1 MSQQPRLETDNDDD
15 GKQRLNRRRFLQ
27 ATGVLTVGAL
37 TGCLPQA
44 ESGETVSPSTVNP
57 EAPTNVPQAHVSS
70 PTMAPTQTLPPTEVP
85 PPTMAPTQTLPP
97 TEAPPTVAPTQAL
110 PPTETPSSSGVGVYL
125 NDTKKRLPQGKP
137 LEGEVG
143 RHQVKV
149 ANAWAPGEGYVV
161 DLTPAIELN
170 RKFFKEG
177 PGYSAK
183 D

>member
-1 MSQQPRLETDNDDD
+1 MSHQPRHETDNDDE
-15 GKQRLNRRRFLQ
+15 GKQRLNRRRFLK

-44 ESGETVSPSTVNP
+44 ESGETVSLSTVIP
-57 EAPTNVPQAHVSS
+57 EAPTNVPQAHVSP
-70 PTMAPTQTLPPTEVP
+70 PTVAPTQTLAPTEVPPTVAPTQTLPPTE
-85 PPTMAPTQTLPP
+85 M
-97 TEAPPTVAPTQAL
+97 
-110 PPTETPSSSGVGVYL
+110 PSSSGVGVYL

-143 RHQVKV
+143 GHHVKV

-170 RKFFKEG
+170 RRFFKEG